1 MKRLAYLVTL
11 AVIALLVLVPTASG
25 AQDPEVVKVSIHDFY
40 FEPSELVVE
49 PGTTVQWVNEGDT
62 QHTVFATNPA
72 GTFLS
77 GTLDPGESFTH
88 TFPDRIIATHDATV
102 RPGMYRY
109 YCEFHPD
116 IMKASVALSEP
127 AREDTTIQQP
137 PTVPKTGGPSPIL
150 LISLL
155 VVVTMGVLGWAIKRR
170 FT

>member
-1 MKRLAYLVTL
+1 MKRLAYLATFAVT
-11 AVIALLVLVPTASG
+11 ALLLLVPTASG
-25 AQDPEVVKVSIHDFY
+25 VQNPEVVKVSIHDFY
-40 FEPSELVVE
+40 FEPSELVIE
-49 PGTTVQWVNEGDT
+49 PGTTVRWVNEGDT

-109 YCEFHPD
+109 YCEFHSD

-127 AREDTTIQQP
+127 DREGTITQQP
-137 PTVPKTGGPSPIL
+137 PTVPRTGGVNPIL
-150 LISLL
+150 LIGLL
-155 VVVTMGVLGWAIKRR
+155 VMVAVGVLGWAIRR
-170 FT
+170 RV